1 MLQQRNKRHRSKF
14 SRMSMS
20 SARPAESAK
29 AQFNMV
35 VITDEIQIEE
45 KSRISSQILANFII
59 VRILRGHVQST
70 VIFLSTYLLQ
80 VGATGLMLWYR
91 ENYYES
97 NEEEVLTYM
106 LVAYITLLGIPSI
119 VGLSI
124 MAGI

>member
-1 MLQQRNKRHRSKF
+1 
-14 SRMSMS
+14 MS